1 MKFYELKQQMNN
13 LQWHSLGF
21 FKKRE
26 EAEIAENQY
35 NTNVVVYPTRIVE
48 HNFKSRKDIES

>member
-13 LQWHSLGF
+13 LHWNSLGF

-26 EAEIAENQY
+26 DAELAEVQY
-35 NTNVVVYPTRIVE
+35 NTNVVVYPTKIVE
-48 HNFKSRKDIES
+48 HKFKTRKEIES